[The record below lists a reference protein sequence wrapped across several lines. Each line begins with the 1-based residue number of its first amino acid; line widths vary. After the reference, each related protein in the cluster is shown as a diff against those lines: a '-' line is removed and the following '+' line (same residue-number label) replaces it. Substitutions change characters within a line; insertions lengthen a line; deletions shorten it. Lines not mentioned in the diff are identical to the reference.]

1 MSSSKHLDMLLHS
14 HSNPVRAGGGA
25 GGQFCFHHFTHN
37 ETEAHGGN
45 LTCLKSHSQKV
56 VELELVSSQSRVW
69 FQPLL
74 NFAYPTVC
82 PGVGAQMKWMSVCV

>member
-1 MSSSKHLDMLLHS
+1 MTVVTVDTFCTLTKCCVLYLDMLLHS
-14 HSNPVRAGGGA
+14 HSNPVGAGGV

-74 NFAYPTVC
+74 NFA
-82 PGVGAQMKWMSVCV
+82 

>member
-14 HSNPVRAGGGA
+14 HSNPVGGG
-25 GGQFCFHHFTHN
+25 GGTFYFHHFTHN
-37 ETEAHGGN
+37 ETEAHRGK

-56 VELELVSSQSRVW
+56 VELELESSQSRVW

-74 NFAYPTVC
+74 NFA
-82 PGVGAQMKWMSVCV
+82 